1 MIGLVYSFTN
11 YTGVGAFQFIGLDNY
26 QNLFGDSTFYDALFR
41 TLLYAVLVVPL
52 NFVLSLFIANL
63 VVSKQAKGASV
74 ARVVFFIPWLISPIV
89 VGVLWRWLF
98 GENFGLINYVI
109 EKLGGH
115 AIAWQSNADL
125 SLGVVVM
132 AGAWWGTAFSML
144 LFIAAIKNVPVSYYE
159 AASLDGATSAP
170 VQEHHAAEHR
180 AHLLHRH
187 PAQHDQRDEGIPAV
201 RLPQQRRTGYLEQP
215 ACPVHLPN
223 RLQPGPD
230 RLRERRVV
238 RAHAHPD
245 GRRDHPADR
254 QPAGGE
260 PMTTTDT
267 PRPVE
272 GNSGRT
278 LSKRQRRNVRDGG
291 LRRAVPATTLLWIL
305 AALYGLPVVWFVL
318 SSFKPWRE
326 TCSPFR

>member
-1 MIGLVYSFTN
+1 MTHSAADVSVRPPRKRRSTYTLAPLVLIAANVVLFALFFVWPAVIGLVYSFTN

-41 TLLYAVLVVPL
+41 TLLYTVLVVPL

-74 ARVVFFIPWLISPIV
+74 ARVVFFVPWLISPIV

-159 AASLDGATSAP
+159 AASLDGAGPWRQFRSITLPSIAPTSFIVILLNTINAMKEYP
-170 VQEHHAAEHR
+170 LFVSLNNGGPGTSNNLLVQYIYETGFNRGQIGYASAASFV
-180 AHLLHRH
+180 LML
-187 PAQHDQRDEGIPAV
+187 ILMAV
-201 RLPQQRRTGYLEQP
+201 AIIQL
-215 ACPVHLPN
+215 VVN
-223 RLQPGPD
+223 
-230 RLRERRVV
+230 RRVEN
-238 RAHAHPD
+238 R
-245 GRRDHPADR
+245 
-254 QPAGGE
+254 
-260 PMTTTDT
+260 
-267 PRPVE
+267 
-272 GNSGRT
+272 
-278 LSKRQRRNVRDGG
+278 
-291 LRRAVPATTLLWIL
+291 
-305 AALYGLPVVWFVL
+305 
-318 SSFKPWRE
+318 
-326 TCSPFR
+326 

>member
-1 MIGLVYSFTN
+1 MTKSAADVSVRPPRKRRSTYTLAPLVLIAANVVLFALFFVWPAVIGLVYSFTN

-41 TLLYAVLVVPL
+41 TLLYTVLVVPL

-159 AASLDGATSAP
+159 AASLDGAGPWRQFRSITLPSIAPTSFIVILLNTINAMKEYP
-170 VQEHHAAEHR
+170 LFVSLNNGGPGTSNNLLVQYIYQTGFNRGQIGYASAASFV
-180 AHLLHRH
+180 LML
-187 PAQHDQRDEGIPAV
+187 ILMAV
-201 RLPQQRRTGYLEQP
+201 AIIQLI
-215 ACPVHLPN
+215 VN
-223 RLQPGPD
+223 
-230 RLRERRVV
+230 RRVEN
-238 RAHAHPD
+238 R
-245 GRRDHPADR
+245 
-254 QPAGGE
+254 
-260 PMTTTDT
+260 
-267 PRPVE
+267 
-272 GNSGRT
+272 
-278 LSKRQRRNVRDGG
+278 
-291 LRRAVPATTLLWIL
+291 
-305 AALYGLPVVWFVL
+305 
-318 SSFKPWRE
+318 
-326 TCSPFR
+326 

>member
-1 MIGLVYSFTN
+1 MTHSAADVSVRPPRKRRSTYTLAPLVLIAANVVLFALFFVWPAVIGLVYSFTN

-26 QNLFGDSTFYDALFR
+26 HNLFGDSTFYDALFR
-41 TLLYAVLVVPL
+41 TLLYTVLVVPL

-63 VVSKQAKGASV
+63 VVSRQAKGASI

-159 AASLDGATSAP
+159 AASLDGAGPWRQFRSITLPSIAPTSFIVILLNTINAMKEYP
-170 VQEHHAAEHR
+170 LFVSLNNGGPGTSNNLLVQYIYQTGFNRGQIGYASAASFV
-180 AHLLHRH
+180 LML
-187 PAQHDQRDEGIPAV
+187 ILMAV
-201 RLPQQRRTGYLEQP
+201 AIIQLI
-215 ACPVHLPN
+215 VN
-223 RLQPGPD
+223 
-230 RLRERRVV
+230 RRVEN
-238 RAHAHPD
+238 R
-245 GRRDHPADR
+245 
-254 QPAGGE
+254 
-260 PMTTTDT
+260 
-267 PRPVE
+267 
-272 GNSGRT
+272 
-278 LSKRQRRNVRDGG
+278 
-291 LRRAVPATTLLWIL
+291 
-305 AALYGLPVVWFVL
+305 
-318 SSFKPWRE
+318 
-326 TCSPFR
+326 

>member
-1 MIGLVYSFTN
+1 MTKSAADVSVRPPRKRRSTYTLAPLVLIAANVVLFALFFVWPAVIGLVYSFTN

-26 QNLFGDSTFYDALFR
+26 QNLFGDSTFYDALIR
-41 TLLYAVLVVPL
+41 TLLYTVLVVPL

-159 AASLDGATSAP
+159 AASLDGAGPWRQFRSITLPSIAPTSFIVILLNTINAMKEYP
-170 VQEHHAAEHR
+170 LFVSLNNGGPGTSNNLLVQYIYQTGFNRGQIGYASAASFV
-180 AHLLHRH
+180 LML
-187 PAQHDQRDEGIPAV
+187 ILMAV
-201 RLPQQRRTGYLEQP
+201 AIIQLI
-215 ACPVHLPN
+215 VN
-223 RLQPGPD
+223 
-230 RLRERRVV
+230 RRVEN
-238 RAHAHPD
+238 R
-245 GRRDHPADR
+245 
-254 QPAGGE
+254 
-260 PMTTTDT
+260 
-267 PRPVE
+267 
-272 GNSGRT
+272 
-278 LSKRQRRNVRDGG
+278 
-291 LRRAVPATTLLWIL
+291 
-305 AALYGLPVVWFVL
+305 
-318 SSFKPWRE
+318 
-326 TCSPFR
+326 

>member
-1 MIGLVYSFTN
+1 MTKSAADVSVRPPRKRRSTYTLAPLVLIAANVVLFALFFVWPAVIGLVYSFTN

-74 ARVVFFIPWLISPIV
+74 ARVVFFVPWLISPIV

-109 EKLGGH
+109 EKLGGS
-115 AIAWQSNADL
+115 AVPWQSNADL

-159 AASLDGATSAP
+159 AASLDGAGPWRQFISITLPSIAPTSFIVILLNTINAMKEYP
-170 VQEHHAAEHR
+170 LFVSLNNGGPGTSNNLLVQYIYQTGFNRGQIGYASAASFV
-180 AHLLHRH
+180 LML
-187 PAQHDQRDEGIPAV
+187 ILMAV
-201 RLPQQRRTGYLEQP
+201 AIIQLI
-215 ACPVHLPN
+215 VN
-223 RLQPGPD
+223 
-230 RLRERRVV
+230 RRVEN
-238 RAHAHPD
+238 R
-245 GRRDHPADR
+245 
-254 QPAGGE
+254 
-260 PMTTTDT
+260 
-267 PRPVE
+267 
-272 GNSGRT
+272 
-278 LSKRQRRNVRDGG
+278 
-291 LRRAVPATTLLWIL
+291 
-305 AALYGLPVVWFVL
+305 
-318 SSFKPWRE
+318 
-326 TCSPFR
+326 